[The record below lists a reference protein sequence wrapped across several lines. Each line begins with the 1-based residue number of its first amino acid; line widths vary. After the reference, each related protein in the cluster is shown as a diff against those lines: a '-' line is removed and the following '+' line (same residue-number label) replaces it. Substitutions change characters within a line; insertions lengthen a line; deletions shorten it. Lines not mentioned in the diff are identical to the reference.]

1 MFREF
6 IFPGYVRLSRAS
18 RRASRRSSER
28 GRFIQTSAVICA
40 AIGIDTNLTLVYQ
53 LFAFLLCLIIVS
65 RLALRIQ
72 PPKVSVK
79 RRLPKYAT
87 AGQTFEYFINVSNEG
102 SYIERD
108 LKLVDNPRIVPPDI
122 QQFRN
127 EREPGEETRNAYD
140 RWIGFHRFVWLQ
152 RRNTG
157 IVIKQG
163 DVPEISLKANA
174 DARMEALPLRRGIVN
189 FTSTTLLSPDPLGL
203 YFSVTNFNH
212 HEQLMVLPRRYPVSK
227 TFELPGGRHFQPG
240 GVNSAWSIG
249 ESDEFVSLRDYRDG
263 DSMRNVHW
271 ASTAKRDKP
280 VVKEFQDEFFVR
292 QALVLDTDTRDSQL
306 LEETVS
312 VAASLLLQME
322 SSDGLMDLIYA
333 SKTTQIVTAGRGYAQ
348 VNHQLEA
355 LATLTMCSGAATK
368 LKKTVATHRKLLSG
382 CILVLPGW
390 DESRRA
396 LLNSL
401 SSAGIPTALFIV
413 TEDED
418 KLTNVPANANVLP
431 IHDIAERLAHL

>member
-6 IFPGYVRLSRAS
+6 IFPGFVRLSRAS
-18 RRASRRSSER
+18 QRASRRTSER
-28 GRFIQTSAVICA
+28 GRFIQISAVICA
-40 AIGIDTNLTLVYQ
+40 AIGVDTNLTLVYQ
-53 LFAFLLCLIIVS
+53 VFALLLCLIIVS
-65 RLALRIQ
+65 RLSLRVL
-72 PPKVSVK
+72 PPKVSVR

-87 AGQTFEYFINVSNEG
+87 AGQTFEYFIAVSNEG
-102 SYIERD
+102 SHIERD
-108 LKLVDNPRIVPPDI
+108 LKLVDNPRIVAPDFK
-122 QQFRN
+122 QFKD

-163 DVPEISLKANA
+163 DVPEISLKATA
-174 DARMEALPLRRGIVN
+174 DTRMEALPLRRGIVN
-189 FTSTTLLSPDPLGL
+189 FTSTTLLSPDPFGL
-203 YFSVTNFNH
+203 NFSLTNFNQH
-212 HEQLMVLPRRYPVSK
+212 DQLMVLPRRYAVSK
-227 TFELPGGRHFQPG
+227 AFELPGGRHFQPG
-240 GVNSAWSIG
+240 GVNSTWSIG

-263 DSMRNVHW
+263 DSMRKVHW

-292 QALVLDTDTRDSQL
+292 QALVLDTDTQDAEL

-322 SSDGLMDLIYA
+322 NTDGLMDLVYV
-333 SKTTQIVTAGRGYAQ
+333 SKTAQIVTAGRGYAQ

-355 LATLTMCSGAATK
+355 LATLEKCHGAAAR
-368 LKKTVATHRKLLSG
+368 LKETMSSHRKLMSG

-390 DESRRA
+390 DESRQQ

-413 TEDED
+413 TADKDE
-418 KLTNVPANANVLP
+418 LTNVPAKANVLP
-431 IHDIAERLAHL
+431 IHDIAERLANL

>member
-6 IFPGYVRLSRAS
+6 IFPGFVRLSRAS
-18 RRASRRSSER
+18 RRASRRTSER
-28 GRFIQTSAVICA
+28 GRFIQISAVICA
-40 AIGIDTNLTLVYQ
+40 AIGVDTNLTLVYQ

-65 RLALRIQ
+65 RLSLRVQ

-87 AGQTFEYFINVSNEG
+87 AGQTFEYFIAVSNEG
-102 SYIERD
+102 SHIERD
-108 LKLVDNPRIVPPDI
+108 LKLVDNPRIVPPDFK
-122 QQFRN
+122 QFKE

-140 RWIGFHRFVWLQ
+140 RWIGFHRFIWLQ

-157 IVIKQG
+157 IVVKQG
-163 DVPEISLKANA
+163 DVPEISLKATA
-174 DARMEALPLRRGIVN
+174 DTRMEALPLRRGIVN
-189 FTSTTLLSPDPLGL
+189 FTSTTLLSPDPFGL
-203 YFSVTNFNH
+203 NFSVTNFNQH
-212 HEQLMVLPRRYPVSK
+212 DQLMVLPRRYAVSK
-227 TFELPGGRHFQPG
+227 TFELSGGRHFQPG
-240 GVNSAWSIG
+240 GVNSTWSIG

-263 DSMRNVHW
+263 DSMRKVHW

-292 QALVLDTDTRDSQL
+292 QALVLDTDTQDTEL

-322 SSDGLMDLIYA
+322 NSDGLMDLIYI

-355 LATLTMCSGAATK
+355 LATVEKYHGAAAK
-368 LKKTVATHRKLLSG
+368 LKETMLAHRKLMSG

-390 DESRRA
+390 DEPRQQ
-396 LLNSL
+396 LLNCL

-413 TEDED
+413 TKDKDE
-418 KLTNVPANANVLP
+418 LTNVPASAKVLP
-431 IHDIAERLAHL
+431 IHDIAERLADL

>member
-1 MFREF
+1 M
-6 IFPGYVRLSRAS
+6 
-18 RRASRRSSER
+18 
-28 GRFIQTSAVICA
+28 
-40 AIGIDTNLTLVYQ
+40 
-53 LFAFLLCLIIVS
+53 
-65 RLALRIQ
+65 
-72 PPKVSVK
+72 
-79 RRLPKYAT
+79 PKYAT

-102 SYIERD
+102 GQVERD
-108 LKLVDNPRIVPPDI
+108 LKLIDNPRIIPPDI
-122 QQFRN
+122 QQFR
-127 EREPGEETRNAYD
+127 EKREPGEETRNAYD

-152 RRNTG
+152 RLNTG

-163 DVPEISLKANA
+163 DVPEISLKANV
-174 DARMEALPLRRGIVN
+174 DTRMEALPLRRGMVN
-189 FTSTTLLSPDPLGL
+189 FTSTTLLSPDPFGL
-203 YFSVTNFNH
+203 NFSMTNFNQ
-212 HEQLMVLPRRYPVSK
+212 HEQLMVLPRRYAVSK

-292 QALVLDTDTRDSQL
+292 QALVLDTDTGDAEL

-322 SSDGLMDLIYA
+322 NSDGLMDLIYA
-333 SKTTQIVTAGRGYAQ
+333 SRTTQIVTAGRGYAQ

-355 LATLTMCSGAATK
+355 LATLEMCHGATDK
-368 LKKTVATHRKLLSG
+368 LKKTMSSHRKLMSG

-390 DESRRA
+390 DESRQQ

-413 TEDED
+413 TADAD
-418 KLTNVPANANVLP
+418 KLTDVPANGHVLP
-431 IHDIAERLAHL
+431 IHDIAERLAQL